1 MLYAPPRKVN
11 DLIER
16 IQEILSQE
24 RVSVSQQDGKLS
36 NQENRG
42 AEGRAFLE
50 GQLVKSGQLLGQ
62 LWVTAWQTAPP
73 DTFLERELHRRAS
86 PEKAA
91 GAK

>member
-1 MLYAPPRKVN
+1 MNFIVETHELVEPLFQLDR
-11 DLIER
+11 
-16 IQEILSQE
+16 
-24 RVSVSQQDGKLS
+24 DGKLS

-50 GQLVKSGQLLGQ
+50 GQLVKSGQLLGR

-73 DTFLERELHRRAS
+73 DTFLERELRRRAAQ
-86 PEKAA
+86 EKAA